1 MLLSVI
7 KSSRHIFGYSKL
19 LQSSLWL
26 SGVGVVGGI
35 LGYVFQILMG
45 RLLTPAEF
53 SLFSAL
59 MGLTM
64 FFMSPM
70 GAMSMLVSKRVSM
83 LRVFSRYD
91 VMRHLYLRSHFILA
105 FVGGGFVAVVAIA
118 SPIFQ
123 GYLKAPDPLP
133 VLIFSIVIVFS
144 ALNII
149 TNAFFQGQQQFAW
162 LGGAGL
168 AATLA
173 RILFSGVFV
182 SLGWGVSGAIFGVL
196 LSIGL
201 VWLVG
206 TAYTLKKLPSYCL
219 RGPQSLDPFP
229 VRAVIP
235 VLVANIAFAAMTQLD
250 VVLVNYYFDA
260 EEAGLYAAASIL
272 GKAVLYLPGGLV
284 MALFPMAAEQHV
296 EKNASP
302 ELLVQAAGLTV
313 LVCGAAALFCGQ
325 LGPMLVEAFYG
336 PQYSK
341 AGDLLSYYVW
351 AILPMALV
359 MVAEHFLI
367 AKGRVVFA
375 WLFLAVAPFQ
385 LLVIYLW
392 HPNLESVILVL
403 GAGGSVMV
411 VIGYGM
417 LFKDYIRQ

>member
-1 MLLSVI
+1 VLFSAI
-7 KSSRHIFGYSKL
+7 KNSLHIFRHSTL
-19 LQSSLWL
+19 LQASLWL
-26 SGVGVVGGI
+26 SSVGVAGGI

-45 RLLTPAEF
+45 RLLTPADF

-70 GAMSMLVSKRVSM
+70 GAMGMLVSKRVSV
-83 LRVFSRYD
+83 LRVFSKYD

-105 FVGGGFVAVVAIA
+105 LVGVGFIAILAIA
-118 SPIFQ
+118 SPTFQ
-123 GYLKAPDPLP
+123 EYLKATSPIPIW
-133 VLIFSIVIVFS
+133 IFSTVIVFS
-144 ALNII
+144 ALNTI

-162 LGGAGL
+162 LGFAGL

-173 RILFSGVFV
+173 RILFSVTFV

-201 VWLVG
+201 VWCVG
-206 TAYTLKKLPSYCL
+206 TAYTLKKLPS
-219 RGPQSLDPFP
+219 RGMNRQHPLDPFP
-229 VRAVIP
+229 VRTVMP
-235 VLVANIAFAAMTQLD
+235 VLVANVAFAAMTQLD
-250 VVLVNYYFDA
+250 VVLVNYYFET

-284 MALFPMAAEQHV
+284 MVLFPMAAEQHAA
-296 EKNASP
+296 KKASKH
-302 ELLVQAAGLTV
+302 LLVQAAGATV
-313 LVCGAAALFCGQ
+313 LFCGAAAIFCGL
-325 LGPMLVEAFYG
+325 LGPVLVEVFYG

-341 AGDLLSYYVW
+341 AGTLLAYYGW

-385 LLVIYLW
+385 LLVIHLW
-392 HPNLESVILVL
+392 HPSLESVILVL
-403 GAGGSVMV
+403 GVGGCVMV
-411 VIGYGM
+411 IIGYGM
-417 LFKDYIRQ
+417 LFRVYLRQ